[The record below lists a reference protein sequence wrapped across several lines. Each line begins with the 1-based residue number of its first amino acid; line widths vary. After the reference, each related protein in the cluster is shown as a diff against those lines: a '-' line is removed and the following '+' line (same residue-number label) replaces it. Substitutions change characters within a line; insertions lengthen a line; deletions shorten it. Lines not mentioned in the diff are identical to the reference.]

1 MATYAIG
8 DLQGCYDTFQCLLER
23 IGFEPDRD
31 EIWLAGDL
39 VNRGPGSLSVLRW
52 VKAHDKCCR
61 VVLGNHDLHLLARAR
76 GLEGRRR
83 RDTLEGVLQAE
94 DRDDLIEWLRHQPLL
109 QRSGN
114 QVMVHAGLL
123 PRWTLDEAEGRAL
136 RAQGILRSDKLDR
149 LLRRSSPDFQMD
161 AELSEVR
168 ETVAVMTRVRM
179 LALDGSPRFAHKG
192 PPEGAPPGQQAW
204 YAARHQRPEDAVV
217 LFGHWAALGYRT
229 IEGVI
234 ALDSGCVWGQT
245 LTALRLD
252 DHQVFHQPNAES
264 KGAID
269 GEMD

>member
-8 DLQGCYDTFQCLLER
+8 DLQGCYDTFQRLLDR
-23 IGFEPDRD
+23 IGFEPARD
-31 EIWLAGDL
+31 EVWLAGDL

-52 VKAHDKCCR
+52 VKAHESSCR

-83 RDTLEGVLQAE
+83 RDTLEGVLQAK
-94 DRDDLIEWLRHQPLL
+94 DRDELIEWLRRQPLL
-109 QRSGN
+109 QRHGN
-114 QVMVHAGLL
+114 RVMVHAGLL
-123 PRWTLDEAEGRAL
+123 PRWTLDEAENRAK
-136 RAQGILRSDKLDR
+136 RAQAFLRSDHWDR
-149 LLRRSSPDFQMD
+149 ALRRSSPDLPMD
-161 AELSEVR
+161 AELAEVR

-179 LALDGSPRFAHKG
+179 LAMDGSPRFAHKG

-217 LFGHWAALGYRT
+217 LFGHWAALGFRAV
-229 IEGVI
+229 EGVV

-252 DHQVFHQPNAES
+252 DQKVFHQPNAENKDS
-264 KGAID
+264 ID
-269 GEMD
+269 GSMD

>member
-8 DLQGCYDTFQCLLER
+8 DLQGCYDTFQRLLER
-23 IGFEPDRD
+23 IRFEPDRD

-52 VKAHDKCCR
+52 VKQHEASCR

-83 RDTLEGVLQAE
+83 RDTLEGVLQAN
-94 DRDDLIEWLRHQPLL
+94 DRDDLIEWLRQQPLL
-109 QRSGN
+109 QRDGN
-114 QVMVHAGLL
+114 RVMVHAGLL
-123 PRWTLDEAEGRAL
+123 PRWTLDEAEARAL
-136 RAQGILRSDKLDR
+136 RAQKFLQSDELDR
-149 LLRRSSPDFQMD
+149 LLRRSSPDFQMNP
-161 AELSEVR
+161 ELAEVR

-179 LALDGSPRFAHKG
+179 LAMDGTPRFAHKG

-204 YAARHQRPEDAVV
+204 YAAQHDRSDDAVV
-217 LFGHWAALGYRT
+217 LFGHWAALGYRA
-229 IEGVI
+229 INGVV
-234 ALDSGCVWGQT
+234 ALDSGCVWGQS

-264 KGAID
+264 KDAID
-269 GEMD
+269 TEME